1 MQVYG
6 NIATPVEQ
14 RKGVQT
20 QKEFYTF
27 RLAEN
32 QGKEEN
38 NTRTTTW
45 YEVTAFISELEA
57 DLLSKGQFV
66 KITGRLEA
74 QAFAKRDGSPGAALK
89 LVTGSIKPWVK
100 GENADQNSQS

>member
-6 NIATPVEQ
+6 NIGSPLEP
-14 RKGVQT
+14 RKGAA
-20 QKEFYTF
+20 KEFFTF

-32 QGKEEN
+32 NGKDEN
-38 NTRTTTW
+38 KTTTW
-45 YEVTAFISELEA
+45 YEVTAFISELDA

-66 KITGRLEA
+66 KITGRVEA
-74 QAFAKRDGSPGAALK
+74 QAYAKRDGSPGASLK

-100 GENADQNSQS
+100 GDSAGPDNRN